1 MSFSNFA
8 KVDTIYVNI
17 LLQLNLYFILNMS
30 SIIIF
35 SSIALLIC
43 GTGFPKVSLS
53 AETLPIFKRCLHKFN
68 LHNIANL
75 TY

>member
-35 SSIALLIC
+35 SSIALLIFEY
-43 GTGFPKVSLS
+43 GEQSSQKY
-53 AETLPIFKRCLHKFN
+53 HKCWNFTN
-68 LHNIANL
+68 FQTTSSQI
-75 TY
+75 